1 MVWAIWGNVARC
13 GVRSKGIQAARVP
26 KCLKRE
32 GSPKEGIG
40 GDHKKERNGENER
53 CPLYCSTANPGHV
66 QIIQEQ
72 EKGDGRE
79 EEQRALD
86 EARNVEGGRKV
97 DRA

>member
-1 MVWAIWGNVARC
+1 MSG
-13 GVRSKGIQAARVP
+13 
-26 KCLKRE
+26 RE
-32 GSPKEGIG
+32 SSPKEGIEG
-40 GDHKKERNGENER
+40 ITRKSEMGENER

>member
-1 MVWAIWGNVARC
+1 M
-13 GVRSKGIQAARVP
+13 
-26 KCLKRE
+26 
-32 GSPKEGIG
+32 
-40 GDHKKERNGENER
+40 GENER